1 MKKRMNL
8 FAVIISLCLAAA
20 CTAPESDEAT
30 TTAAKEE
37 TENAAGATYK
47 ADAEASRIEW
57 IGTKVSG
64 FHSGTVKIKSGEMT
78 VSKGTVT
85 GGTFVLNMSTIVA
98 TGPERVSENNNT
110 KLTGHLLSAD
120 FFDVQKFP
128 EVTFAITGVKPFP
141 GKVNNV
147 DDALKEHL
155 KEYKVDDPTH
165 SVSGNLTVTGIT
177 KNIEFPAR
185 IAVSG
190 NAVEA
195 RARFNIDRKLWGIV
209 YPGQPDDMIRDE
221 IHIGIFLKAEK

>member
-1 MKKRMNL
+1 MKKRMKL
-8 FAVIISLCLAAA
+8 FAVIISLGLATA
-20 CTAPESDEAT
+20 CTAPDSDEAT

-37 TENAAGATYK
+37 NENAAGRTYK
-47 ADAEASRIEW
+47 ADAEASRVEW

-85 GGTFVLNMSTIVA
+85 GGTFVLAMSTIAA
-98 TGPERVSENNNT
+98 TGPARVSEDNNI

-120 FFDVQKFP
+120 FFDAQKFP
-128 EVTFAITGVKPFP
+128 EATFTITGVKPFS
-141 GKVNNV
+141 GKVYDA
-147 DDALKEHL
+147 DDAMKENL

-165 SVSGNLTVTGIT
+165 SVSGNLTVAGIT

-185 IAVSG
+185 ITVSG
-190 NAVEA
+190 DAVEA

-209 YPGQPDDMIRDE
+209 YPGQKDDMIRDE
-221 IHIGIFLKAEK
+221 IHIGIFLKAVK